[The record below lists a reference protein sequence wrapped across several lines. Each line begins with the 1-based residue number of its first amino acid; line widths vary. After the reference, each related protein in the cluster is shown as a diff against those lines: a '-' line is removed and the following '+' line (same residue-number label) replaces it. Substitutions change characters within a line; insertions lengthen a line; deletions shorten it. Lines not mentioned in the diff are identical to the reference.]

1 MILLTS
7 IVMDK
12 QTNEI
17 RFENEN
23 LSKNVQS
30 TNAAIREEVTSASKR
45 GDSDMTSF
53 LYNLRADLVKA
64 QHTRFDAR
72 VAD

>member
-1 MILLTS
+1 
-7 IVMDK
+7 MDK